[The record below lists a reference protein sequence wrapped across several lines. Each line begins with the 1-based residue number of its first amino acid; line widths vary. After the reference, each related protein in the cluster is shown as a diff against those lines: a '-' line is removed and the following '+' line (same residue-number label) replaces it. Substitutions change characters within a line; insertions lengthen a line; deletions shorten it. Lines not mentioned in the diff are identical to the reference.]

1 MTEKKTRTK
10 IKNRKGR
17 MKGQKCEKVKKK
29 KKEKRNKE
37 ERQREV
43 EREKEKG
50 TLIQGKET
58 KTIAKYSS
66 LIIQNF
72 LRLSAGLSKL

>member
-1 MTEKKTRTK
+1 MTEKRPRTR

-17 MKGQKCEKVKKK
+17 RKGQKCEKVEKKRNEIRRKGKERGRGKKK
-29 KKEKRNKE
+29 
-37 ERQREV
+37 
-43 EREKEKG
+43 KG